1 MEKAYSVEEI
11 RKTHTQ
17 AYLPWTKEDDDKLE
31 LLFCQGKKTDELS
44 EIFRRKMGAINSRIE
59 KLQLRDKY
67 GNNAKD
73 DLNGRAI

>member
-1 MEKAYSVEEI
+1 VDEI

-31 LLFCQGKKTDELS
+31 LLFCQGKKADELS
-44 EIFRRKMGAINSRIE
+44 KIFGRKIGAINSRIE

-67 GNNAKD
+67 EK
-73 DLNGRAI
+73 